1 MSLKSILERAIKWQN
16 DINSSGIIHQTIQLQ
31 SDTLPELI
39 HSIEKHIKFADTI
52 LDCSSSFAPFFDWK
66 IQYNLLT
73 DRQKNILDL
82 LQSAHPDSW
91 EMELKR
97 HYQDSILKQTFDYN
111 AEFIPDWI
119 KEFKTSVA
127 QIKSQWTSYLLSKYE
142 QKQHQSLQ
150 KLSEKILPF

>member
-1 MSLKSILERAIKWQN
+1 M
-16 DINSSGIIHQTIQLQ
+16 
-31 SDTLPELI
+31 
-39 HSIEKHIKFADTI
+39 
-52 LDCSSSFAPFFDWK
+52 
-66 IQYNLLT
+66 
-73 DRQKNILDL
+73 DL

-150 KLSEKILPF
+150 KLSEKDSGLYESLKITKKMNTHFQNTIN